1 MQKLLKCAAKI
12 NLTKSSRHHHNFG
25 ADNKMFEETTR
36 RRMIFSGYFCT
47 NYCQVSRKVI
57 LLKPSHGTEPLTFA
71 GNQTYLIFVN
81 EPLTFAGNQTYLI
94 FVNDSQIKEQYYHFF
109 HEKHMD
115 QGIQEWTK

>member
-1 MQKLLKCAAKI
+1 
-12 NLTKSSRHHHNFG
+12 
-25 ADNKMFEETTR
+25 MFQETTR
-36 RRMIFSGYFCT
+36 RKMIFSGYFCT
-47 NYCQVSRKVI
+47 NFCQVSRKVI
-57 LLKPSHGTEPLTFA
+57 LLKPSHGT
-71 GNQTYLIFVN
+71 